1 MRKIIKQIGI
11 DMMEDPVYGPL
22 LLQPL
27 KSQGVNRMDD
37 SALIIRCKFTAIPGQ
52 QYLIRREAFTRIQK
66 AFEEKGIQFAPRR
79 VLVEATTPQEAI
91 QAAAGAIDSEGEG
104 ESPPKQDM

>member
-1 MRKIIKQIGI
+1 M
-11 DMMEDPVYGPL
+11 
-22 LLQPL
+22 LQPL

-79 VLVEATTPQEAI
+79 VANW
-91 QAAAGAIDSEGEG
+91 SY
-104 ESPPKQDM
+104 PPNRVSRNCGTV